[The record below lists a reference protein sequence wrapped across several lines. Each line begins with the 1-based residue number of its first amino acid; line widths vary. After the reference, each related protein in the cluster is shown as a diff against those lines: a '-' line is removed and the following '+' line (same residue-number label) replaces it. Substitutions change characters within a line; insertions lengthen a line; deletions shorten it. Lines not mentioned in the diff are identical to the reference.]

1 MAQKMTTKKIASLQ
15 GAKNC
20 TFLEALTLHFQV
32 SAISAQRAQKKTEI
46 SKFIRKRQK
55 NDKEMTMLRD
65 MYDIFA
71 TCKIVMCCHFLFLFV
86 I

>member
-32 SAISAQRAQKKTEI
+32 SAILAQRAQKKNGNIKIYSKTTE
-46 SKFIRKRQK
+46 K
-55 NDKEMTMLRD
+55 
-65 MYDIFA
+65 
-71 TCKIVMCCHFLFLFV
+71 
-86 I
+86 